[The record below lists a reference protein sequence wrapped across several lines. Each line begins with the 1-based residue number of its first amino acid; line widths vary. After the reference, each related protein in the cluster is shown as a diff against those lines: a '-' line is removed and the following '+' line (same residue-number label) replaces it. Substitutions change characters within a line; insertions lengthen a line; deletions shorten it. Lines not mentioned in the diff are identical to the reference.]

1 MKIGTTALT
10 SVKLGSTQIQKIML
24 GTTLIWENWTAKTG
38 ELEKRTWAGDS
49 SCGLVYSSGEIT
61 LSATCRI
68 QEFTLFSKIIRNDIT
83 GRISGKFIVYG
94 WNGTSWITLLNTVS
108 NTSTTG
114 GEWQTYFTRS
124 SSNSTSEITKLKY
137 EFYVNDTIN
146 RSYTSD
152 LRLYVS
158 KWEQKGA

>member
-38 ELEKRTWAGDS
+38 ELQKRTWAGDS

-68 QEFTLFSKIIRNDIT
+68 QEFTLFSKVMT
-83 GRISGKFIVYG
+83 
-94 WNGTSWITLLNTVS
+94 
-108 NTSTTG
+108 
-114 GEWQTYFTRS
+114 Q
-124 SSNSTSEITKLKY
+124 
-137 EFYVNDTIN
+137 
-146 RSYTSD
+146 
-152 LRLYVS
+152 
-158 KWEQKGA
+158 